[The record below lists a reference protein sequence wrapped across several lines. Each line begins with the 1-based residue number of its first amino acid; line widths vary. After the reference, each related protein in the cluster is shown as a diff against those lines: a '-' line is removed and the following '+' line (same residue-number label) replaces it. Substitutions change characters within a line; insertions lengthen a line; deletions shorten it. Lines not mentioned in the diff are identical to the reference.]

1 MVEEEYHSILLGIKV
16 KGLSNSELN
25 KPKKCTCSN
34 ILGKYFWKFQK
45 VNIILTVLK
54 LKSSNNYE
62 ENNIKL
68 KTCIRYY

>member
-34 ILGKYFWKFQK
+34 ILGKYRYENVWYACTQTRHF
-45 VNIILTVLK
+45 NDT
-54 LKSSNNYE
+54 SN
-62 ENNIKL
+62 
-68 KTCIRYY
+68 